1 MFAERDGCFAKTATA
16 AGGAAARAVDVQKN
30 ENDSRQSQRD
40 GAPQRKATR
49 DMCVQRSGALDL

>member
-16 AGGAAARAVDVQKN
+16 AGAAARAVDVQKN

-40 GAPQRKATR
+40 GAPQRRATR

>member
-16 AGGAAARAVDVQKN
+16 AAAAARAVDVQKN

-40 GAPQRKATR
+40 GAPQRRATR